1 MTSVAYSRSKAL
13 KPVVSMLPKFR
24 IPFGPRFIKSRHQ
37 KKTFGSDQSGV
48 TAIEFALIAPPF
60 FALLL
65 ALFEVGLVFFSGS
78 VLENAVNDAA
88 RLIRTGQAQAGNFSK
103 GAFKTAI
110 CNKLAMFDCARL
122 VVDVETFQ
130 NFSSV
135 GLPSPLDA
143 SGNLKNNFPFNMGVG
158 GDVILVR
165 VFYEWKLIA
174 PTLTLM
180 TNMGTGNRLL
190 STAQVFRNEP
200 F

>member
-1 MTSVAYSRSKAL
+1 MPTELL
-13 KPVVSMLPKFR
+13 KPVETMLRKFK
-24 IPFGPRFIKSRHQ
+24 IPLVPRLIRRRRRG
-37 KKTFGSDQSGV
+37 KTFGDDQSGV
-48 TAIEFALIAPPF
+48 TAVEFALIAPPF

-88 RLIRTGQAQAGNFSK
+88 RLIRTGQAQQGNFSK
-103 GAFKTAI
+103 SAFASAV
-110 CNKLAMFDCARL
+110 CSKLAMFDCGKL

-135 GLPSPLDA
+135 GISEPLDA
-143 SGNLKNNFPFNMGVG
+143 DGNLKTNFPFNMGVG
-158 GDVILVR
+158 GDVVLVR

-174 PTLTLM
+174 PKLSLM

>member
-1 MTSVAYSRSKAL
+1 MKLRNFRFPFAPRLIKRR
-13 KPVVSMLPKFR
+13 PK
-24 IPFGPRFIKSRHQ
+24 SQ
-37 KKTFGSDQSGV
+37 TFSTDQSGV

-88 RLIRTGQAQAGNFSK
+88 RLIRTGQAQAGSFSK
-103 GAFKTAI
+103 SSFQNEI
-110 CNKLAMFDCARL
+110 CKNVVMFDCGKL

-130 NFSSV
+130 NFS
-135 GLPSPLDA
+135 GIGIPDDPLDS
-143 SGNLKNNFPFNMGVG
+143 SGNLKTNFPFNMGVG
-158 GDVILVR
+158 GDVVLVR
-165 VFYEWKLIA
+165 VFYEWELMA
-174 PTLTLM
+174 PKLTLM
-180 TNMGTGNRLL
+180 GNMGSGNRLL